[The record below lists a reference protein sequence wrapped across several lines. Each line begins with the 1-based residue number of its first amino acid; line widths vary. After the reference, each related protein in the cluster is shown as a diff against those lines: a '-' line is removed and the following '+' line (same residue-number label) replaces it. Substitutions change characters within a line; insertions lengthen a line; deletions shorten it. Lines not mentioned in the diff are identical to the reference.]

1 MDKSSRRTRRM
12 ERHYKRNNQGAT
24 LNMVSMMD
32 IFTILLFFLLM
43 NAAADSEILSPPK
56 QIVLPE
62 SITDKGPK
70 ENIVIMVN
78 SKEITI
84 DNQVVARTADVLQT
98 KELLIP
104 GVLTALQQ
112 QADKARAKRID
123 NKEFLKRGIT
133 IMGDKQIPYDVL
145 KKIMLTCASMDFA
158 NISLAVMQKSQEK
171 G

>member
-12 ERHYKRNNQGAT
+12 ERHNKRNNQGAT

-43 NAAADSEILSPPK
+43 NAAADAEILSPPK

-62 SITDKGPK
+62 STADKGPK
-70 ENIVIMVN
+70 ENIVIQVN
-78 SKEITI
+78 NKEILV
-84 DNQVVARTADVLQT
+84 DNQVVAQTADVIQN

-112 QADKARAKRID
+112 LADKARAKKVD
-123 NKEFLKRGIT
+123 NKEFLTRGIT

-145 KKIMLTCASMDFA
+145 KKIMLTCASLDFA

-171 G
+171 S